1 MVQNNTKWNPTDE
14 QARMAQILA
23 DPSEQG
29 TITEKCEKAGVSRST
44 FYRWMRDPNFVEYVN
59 SLIDEYTDAELAR
72 VWAALTRKAIEGDIQ
87 AIKLFFEM
95 KGKYKEKKEIEHSGS
110 IQFISAT
117 PDVVDVDEWNTDH

>member
-1 MVQNNTKWNPTDE
+1 MKQNNTNWNPTDE
-14 QARMAQILA
+14 QVRMAQILA

-59 SLIDEYTDAELAR
+59 SLIDEYTDAELSR

-95 KGKYKEKKEIEHSGS
+95 KGKYKEKKEIEHSGT

-117 PDVVDVDEWNTDH
+117 PDVVNEDEWNNNH